1 MKRAC
6 DSYHLTVSFKPCA
19 EAFLWPEEVGLSHN
33 IFAELNTSITSTI
46 LFEKKLKFLNEV
58 TRSNFV

>member
-6 DSYHLTVSFKPCA
+6 DSYHLTVSLKACA

-33 IFAELNTSITSTI
+33 IFAELNITSTI
-46 LFEKKLKFLNEV
+46 VFEKNLSFLM
-58 TRSNFV
+58 R